1 METKNNKFICYD
13 NREYSWLKFNER
25 VLEEACIRSGN
36 PLIERLKFLSIFTT
50 NLDEFYMVRV
60 GILSNYVKF
69 FKKYIDNKTNL
80 TAQEQLDGIF
90 RITKKLYAKRDTVYD
105 QTVFELEEKGVV
117 IKQVKELSQDE
128 KKKLKKYYKKNIF
141 PLLSPQVI
149 DVWHPFPFFAE

>member
-90 RITKKLYAKRDTVYD
+90 RITKSFMRNVTLFTTKPFSSL
-105 QTVFELEEKGVV
+105 
-117 IKQVKELSQDE
+117 
-128 KKKLKKYYKKNIF
+128 KKKG
-141 PLLSPQVI
+141 LLSSK
-149 DVWHPFPFFAE
+149 